1 MTASAAYIALVTA
14 AAWFFVFF
22 VVHVGGLRT
31 GFENARWL
39 LVSYAASLL
48 GTLVTVIAVTVAARQ
63 PMQAIF
69 LAAMIAAL
77 TSACLFALYIPALY
91 AVLTSISVETL
102 MLLRHGGALREADL
116 YDRFAGP
123 PDHGAE
129 ARDAPPQRLY
139 RARWTILP
147 AHAPRSGDCRDLQPS
162 QGSLEPRPRGV
173 KGARRRPS
181 IPV

>member
-1 MTASAAYIALVTA
+1 MTASAAFIALVTA

-22 VVHVGGLRT
+22 VVHIGGLRA

-39 LVSYAASLL
+39 LVSYAGSVL
-48 GTLVTVIAVTVAARQ
+48 GTLVTVIAVAVAARQ

-102 MLLRHGGALREADL
+102 ILLRLGGALRKADL
-116 YDRFAGP
+116 YDRFAG
-123 PDHGAE
+123 
-129 ARDAPPQRLY
+129 RRIMQQRL
-139 RARWTILP
+139 ATLL
-147 AHAPRSGDCRDLQPS
+147 RSGYIASDGPTYRLTS
-162 QGSLEPRPRGV
+162 RGRV
-173 KGARRRPS
+173 IAEIFSPLKALWNLGAGG
-181 IPV
+181 